1 MPGGRDRRQRRRRA
15 AAVAGGAYAAHK
27 HHENKQAEEEE
38 AAAAQAPPEQAAGPE
53 QPAPAE
59 PAGDPYAQL
68 AELKD
73 LLDSGAIT
81 QAEFDAEK
89 QKLLGS

>member
-15 AAVAGGAYAAHK
+15 AAVAGGAYAVHK
-27 HHENKQAEEEE
+27 HHENKQAEEDA

-53 QPAPAE
+53 QPAPVE
-59 PAGDPYAQL
+59 PSSDKYAQL
-68 AELKD
+68 EELKG
-73 LLDSGAIT
+73 LLDSGTLT

-89 QKLLGS
+89 QKILSA

>member
-1 MPGGRDRRQRRRRA
+1 MPFGQDRRQRRRRA
-15 AAVAGGAYAAHK
+15 AAVAGGAYAVHK
-27 HHENKQAEEEE
+27 HHEHQQEERE
-38 AAAAQAPPEQAAGPE
+38 AAAAQAPPEQGVAPE

-59 PAGDPYAQL
+59 PARDRYAEL

-73 LLDSGAIT
+73 LLDSGALT

-89 QKLLGS
+89 EKILGA

>member
-1 MPGGRDRRQRRRRA
+1 M
-15 AAVAGGAYAAHK
+15 HK

-38 AAAAQAPPEQAAGPE
+38 AAAAPAPPEQEAE

-68 AELKD
+68 GELKGM
-73 LLDSGAIT
+73 LDSRALT

-89 QKLLGS
+89 AKILGSA

>member
-1 MPGGRDRRQRRRRA
+1 MDEIDDSGA
-15 AAVAGGAYAAHK
+15 AAPPLSRVARTPCTSTTSTSR
-27 HHENKQAEEEE
+27 EERE
-38 AAAAQAPPEQAAGPE
+38 AAAAQAPAEQGVAPE

-89 QKLLGS
+89 QKILGA

>member
-1 MPGGRDRRQRRRRA
+1 M
-15 AAVAGGAYAAHK
+15 HK
-27 HHENKQAEEEE
+27 HHEHQQEEQERE
-38 AAAAQAPPEQAAGPE
+38 AAAAQAPAEQGVAPE

-59 PAGDPYAQL
+59 PARDPYAQL

-89 QKLLGS
+89 QKLLGA